1 MSITR
6 SQIARQLYARGGNTG
21 YSDFA
26 SPSSSTASQDFST
39 QAVSGGQTN
48 YDGGGGSY
56 DYIPQPTV
64 AKKVDTAPKRG
75 SGAVTATSFFPKYFK
90 NFQYATPPGISID
103 KLRNLA
109 IKTASN
115 TSITDLLKGV
125 LTDPD
130 KFDPDFKRGSQI
142 KASYP
147 QYVKEG
153 ILSALGFKP
162 TSQIGGGTNAGRAL
176 LEKIGSIPGAKTVGR
191 ALPGIGTVSGIYDVG
206 SRLSQG
212 DYFGAGL
219 GALSAVPFA
228 GIPAAAAQAAYDYS
242 RAKFARGGNT
252 GYSDFASPSSTTA
265 SQDFSTQAVSGGQT
279 DYGGGGGNDQPITE
293 IRPNFNYNID
303 RSLIDPRLNFKNI
316 EAIIYLQEF
325 LDKQAKGEDVDLEAD
340 INYNVPFL
348 ESGLASLA
356 YNTNTG
362 LAAGLSGNLTPNLR
376 GGVSFQDGQQN
387 VNFNYNKG
395 PFSADFTSGPQGND
409 IMARFRMPLVKG
421 GRINY
426 ARGGNT
432 GYSDF
437 ASPSSTTA
445 SQDFATQATSGGTD
459 WGDGGYDNVPLPTT
473 AQLNTI
479 TTPGDGTY
487 VNPNKTVVETL
498 RDANFL
504 PSLQRRAVDRA
515 LANQWAREVQRLA
528 PYVVGDM
535 DEDYYFGDLKTAADL
550 GLKNAPTTLPDK
562 DLFDKIFGSDATL
575 EGAIATRNKMQGIYD
590 DIGRIGQLGF
600 EDKYMNNPPPTIDGG
615 DSQPIKLPIIAEAP
629 SDVDGTL
636 SDFDLYMQNLRTAQP
651 NPFMLD
657 PRFAAAQGGVA
668 RQAYG
673 LGSIV
678 KKATKTVKKIV
689 KSDIGKA
696 AIGLASLYYG
706 PKLFKTSWKDVSLL
720 KSMKGGNALKYILGA
735 SAAAGLA
742 SSQEEEE
749 DLDQISSR
757 EDNSGLREL
766 MATYKPLRFEVQSPY
781 RLAANGGRIGYE
793 EGGNINPAD
802 LPMSRESLPTYED
815 IETGE
820 EVEYPYENKERS
832 SAPDIDAELFQMYL
846 DAIGSG
852 KIPRSTTFDQYKELM
867 GEKASM
873 SPERTMANEGGLMN
887 LGGNEMDLRGGGFVP
902 LGAKEKADDV
912 PARLSKNEFVFT
924 ADAVR
929 AAGGGDVDRGANLM
943 YKTMKNLESRVG

>member
-1 MSITR
+1 MSMTR
-6 SQIARQLYARGGNTG
+6 AQIATQLLNEMAPKGEKLAYINNREAELLKRMGGAGVDINKTGIKSYFDPGSGRGSVSESLSQAAFG
-21 YSDFA
+21 
-26 SPSSSTASQDFST
+26 SSGPTFS
-39 QAVSGGQTN
+39 S
-48 YDGGGGSY
+48 DGGSGSFTPKGNFATITKNKG
-56 DYIPQPTV
+56 DIP
-64 AKKVDTAPKRG
+64 KG
-75 SGAVTATSFFPKYFK
+75 SGAVTATSFFPKYLK
-90 NFQYATPPGISID
+90 NFQYETLPGRSID
-103 KLRNLA
+103 KLLNLA
-109 IKTASN
+109 RKTASEKS
-115 TSITDLLKGV
+115 TIDLLKDV

-153 ILSALGFKP
+153 ILSAIGFKP

-176 LEKIGSIPGAKTVGR
+176 LEKIGSIPGAKTLGR

-252 GYSDFASPSSTTA
+252 GAQIATQLLNEMAPKGEKLAYINNREAELLKRMGGAGVDINKTGIKSYFDPGSGRGSVSESLSQAAFGSSGPTFSSD
-265 SQDFSTQAVSGGQT
+265 
-279 DYGGGGGNDQPITE
+279 GGGGSYDYIPQPTVAE
-293 IRPNFNYNID
+293 
-303 RSLIDPRLNFKNI
+303 LNK
-316 EAIIYLQEF
+316 
-325 LDKQAKGEDVDLEAD
+325 
-340 INYNVPFL
+340 
-348 ESGLASLA
+348 
-356 YNTNTG
+356 
-362 LAAGLSGNLTPNLR
+362 
-376 GGVSFQDGQQN
+376 
-387 VNFNYNKG
+387 
-395 PFSADFTSGPQGND
+395 
-409 IMARFRMPLVKG
+409 
-421 GRINY
+421 
-426 ARGGNT
+426 
-432 GYSDF
+432 
-437 ASPSSTTA
+437 
-445 SQDFATQATSGGTD
+445 
-459 WGDGGYDNVPLPTT
+459 
-473 AQLNTI
+473 I

-487 VNPNKTVVETL
+487 VNPNKTVIETL
-498 RDANFL
+498 RDSNFL
-504 PSLQRRAVDRA
+504 SNFQRKGIDRA

-535 DEDYYFGDLKTAADL
+535 DKDYYFGDLKTAADL
-550 GLKNAPTTLPDK
+550 GLKNAPTTLPGGKTDIPGTAEYLAFNTIGLPALGLQSLTNLLDK
-562 DLFDKIFGSDATL
+562 ALAPPATL
-575 EGAIATRNKMQGIYD
+575 EGALATRDKMQGIYG

-673 LGSIV
+673 LGSLVRKI
-678 KKATKTVKKIV
+678 TRPIKKIL
-689 KSDIGKA
+689 KSDVGKA
-696 AIGLASLYYG
+696 ALLYGAGTYLG
-706 PKLFKTSWKDVSLL
+706 GMKAMGGGGDLSFMDRLRNPALLKNLVYTDDKFSPFKGIAAATALTSLL
-720 KSMKGGNALKYILGA
+720 SKD
-735 SAAAGLA
+735 
-742 SSQEEEE
+742 EEEDE

-757 EDNSGLREL
+757 EDKSGLREQ
-766 MATYKPLRFEVQSPY
+766 MATYKPFRFELQSPY

-873 SPERTMANEGGLMN
+873 GPERTMANEGGLMN

>member
-1 MSITR
+1 MTR
-6 SQIARQLYARGGNTG
+6 AQIATQLLNEMAPKGEKLAYINNREAELLKRMGGAGVDINKTGIKSYFDPGSGRGSVSESLSQAAFGSSGPTFSSDGGNGSFTPKG
-21 YSDFA
+21 NFA
-26 SPSSSTASQDFST
+26 TITKDK
-39 QAVSGGQTN
+39 G
-48 YDGGGGSY
+48 D
-56 DYIPQPTV
+56 IP
-64 AKKVDTAPKRG
+64 KG
-75 SGAVTATSFFPKYFK
+75 SGALTAGFLFPKYFK
-90 NFQYATPPGISID
+90 NFQYNTPPGISID

-109 IKTASN
+109 IKTASEN
-115 TSITDLLKGV
+115 SITDLLKGV

-265 SQDFSTQAVSGGQT
+265 SQDFSTQAVSGGSDGGSYDYIPQPTVAKIATQLLNEMAPKGEKLAYINNREAELLKRMGGAGKNINETGIKSYYYDEVGQT
-279 DYGGGGGNDQPITE
+279 MGGTGFQDTSSLTGGSGDGGGGSYDYIPQPTVAE
-293 IRPNFNYNID
+293 
-303 RSLIDPRLNFKNI
+303 LNK
-316 EAIIYLQEF
+316 
-325 LDKQAKGEDVDLEAD
+325 
-340 INYNVPFL
+340 
-348 ESGLASLA
+348 
-356 YNTNTG
+356 
-362 LAAGLSGNLTPNLR
+362 
-376 GGVSFQDGQQN
+376 
-387 VNFNYNKG
+387 
-395 PFSADFTSGPQGND
+395 
-409 IMARFRMPLVKG
+409 
-421 GRINY
+421 
-426 ARGGNT
+426 
-432 GYSDF
+432 
-437 ASPSSTTA
+437 
-445 SQDFATQATSGGTD
+445 
-459 WGDGGYDNVPLPTT
+459 
-473 AQLNTI
+473 I

-487 VNPNKTVVETL
+487 VNPNKTVIETL
-498 RDANFL
+498 RDSNFL
-504 PSLQRRAVDRA
+504 SNFQRKGIDRA

-535 DEDYYFGDLKTAADL
+535 DKDYYFGDLKTAADL
-550 GLKNAPTTLPDK
+550 GLKNAPTTLPGGKTDIPGTAEYLAFNTIGLPALGLQSLTNLLDK
-562 DLFDKIFGSDATL
+562 ALAPPATL

-673 LGSIV
+673 LGSLV
-678 KKATKTVKKIV
+678 RKATKAVKKV
-689 KSDIGKA
+689 LKSDIGKA
-696 AIGLASLYYG
+696 ALLYGAGTYLG
-706 PKLFKTSWKDVSLL
+706 GTKAMGGGGDLSFMDRLRNPALLKNLVYTDDKFSPFKGIAAATALTSLL
-720 KSMKGGNALKYILGA
+720 SKD
-735 SAAAGLA
+735 
-742 SSQEEEE
+742 EEEDE

-757 EDNSGLREL
+757 EDKSGLREQ
-766 MATYKPLRFEVQSPY
+766 MATYKPFRFELQSPY

-873 SPERTMANEGGLMN
+873 GPERTMANEGGLMN